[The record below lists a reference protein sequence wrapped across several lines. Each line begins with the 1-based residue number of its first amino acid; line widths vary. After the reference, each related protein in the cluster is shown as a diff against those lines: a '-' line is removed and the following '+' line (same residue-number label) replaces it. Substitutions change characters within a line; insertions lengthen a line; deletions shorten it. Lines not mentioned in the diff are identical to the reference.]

1 MKTKKKNLDSEINLI
16 SFISLLSVLICTLL
30 LSTVWVK
37 IATFDINQ
45 AVGGSQI
52 KSAKTKTKK
61 PRIWVTMGKK
71 FIQVKVKNTKKLRA
85 SLRVKK
91 FFVKNG
97 SWKQS
102 LLTKHVK
109 KLIKRLPKL
118 QQAFVKPNSRSVYKD
133 VIKLMDSL
141 KVAGVSQ
148 LGIVP
153 L

>member
-1 MKTKKKNLDSEINLI
+1 MKTKKKNLDNDINLI

-45 AVGGSQI
+45 AVGGAQVN
-52 KSAKTKTKK
+52 SAKKNKKK
-61 PRIWVTMGKK
+61 PRLWVHMKK
-71 FIQVKVKNTKKLRA
+71 GVIHVKVKNFQKLKYKFR
-85 SLRVKK
+85 LRRFSVNNRK
-91 FFVKNG
+91 
-97 SWKQS
+97 WEEAA
-102 LLTKHVK
+102 LTEHVK
-109 KLIKRLPKL
+109 QIMKRLPQL
-118 QQAFVKPNSRSVYKD
+118 EQAFIKPNSRSIYED

-141 KVAGVSQ
+141 KVAGISQ